1 MSENQN
7 ENIRDLPAN
16 VEAASNET
24 MLDGENV
31 SDASSADPSTRQQRH
46 AEVNK
51 DVVWMQQ
58 FTAACVALLKLLRR
72 YSENKV
78 EELNAEA
85 NPNPRALQAY
95 SKFNESVDRYVT
107 SLQDGSFDF
116 QKILRKIYDVLKTKE
131 TTQMVRESDDALF
144 ELRNEQNK
152 IISILPGINI
162 RLTYSLLS
170 EEDRIFFWQYFHLM
184 TLSTF
189 NIFHH
194 HNPRK
199 VASLQHVMEM
209 IQEIG
214 PSLHKTGIMVDNK
227 IFNPYLGLGGS
238 DEKYGMEDM
247 FANTIQLQSG
257 EQLSLEAVLNTLGV
271 GNLVNEEELN
281 AKLESL
287 KESDL
292 EVATDQI
299 VNILG
304 AGGDPNTRNVCN
316 KLVRNIVEEL
326 KVNGIANVGNVLK
339 AVAEKSKS
347 EIQVSDMRN
356 TMGYVQSFMNDGQE
370 KLKNMKDENG
380 NPIGEEVLNTISTPM
395 AMMKAMGMGNMGQPN
410 DQSGQTGQTSGQN
423 SK

>member
-1 MSENQN
+1 MSQNTN
-7 ENIRDLPAN
+7 ENIRTDSVENEQAQVVDLDTQEMQA
-16 VEAASNET
+16 
-24 MLDGENV
+24 
-31 SDASSADPSTRQQRH
+31 RH
-46 AEVNK
+46 AQINK
-51 DVVWMQQ
+51 DVVLMQQ

-72 YSENKV
+72 YSESKIQ
-78 EELNAEA
+78 ELGSEAE
-85 NPNPRALQAY
+85 PNPRALQAY
-95 SKFNESVDRYVT
+95 SRFNDSVDRYVA

-116 QKILRKIYDVLKTKE
+116 QKILRKIFDVLKTE
-131 TTQMVRESDDALF
+131 DATRMVRESDSSLF

-152 IISILPGINI
+152 IVSILPGINI

-170 EEDRIFFWQYFHLM
+170 EEDQTYFWQYFHLM
-184 TLSTF
+184 ALSTF

-199 VASLQHVMEM
+199 VASLQHVMDM
-209 IQEIG
+209 IHEIG
-214 PSLHKTGIMVDNK
+214 PSLEKTGIMVDNK
-227 IFNPYLGLGGS
+227 IFNPYLGLGGTAG
-238 DEKYGMEDM
+238 EKYGMEEM
-247 FANTIQLQSG
+247 FANTIELQTG

-281 AKLESL
+281 AKLDSL

-304 AGGDPNTRNVCN
+304 AGGDPNTRNVCS

-339 AVAEKSKS
+339 AVADKSKS

-356 TMGYVQSFMNDGQE
+356 TMGYVQNFMNHGQE

-395 AMMKAMGMGNMGQPN
+395 AMLKAMGMGNMPPGPDGHDNNTAPSNTQ
-410 DQSGQTGQTSGQN
+410 
-423 SK
+423 